1 MQMPDPLEARV
12 EPGLILLVFLGILCA
27 LFLTRAR
34 RRMGLSSSGKLWIT
48 VIVGFVLIMLVA
60 WVAQQH

>member
-1 MQMPDPLEARV
+1 M

-34 RRMGLSSSGKLWIT
+34 RRMGLASNGKLWIT

-60 WVAQQH
+60 WVAQQK

>member
-1 MQMPDPLEARV
+1 MPDPLEARV

-27 LFLTRAR
+27 LFLTRTR
-34 RRMGLSSSGKLWIT
+34 RRMGLGSSGKLWIT

-60 WVAQQH
+60 WVAQQK